1 MVDLELKRVPGERR
15 LYELAGV
22 GTLRLRGIVSPAAV
36 ARRRMGRRGDGPS
49 SILVARHSA
58 VDAAGATVGTF
69 SPRVLRRGGTLV
81 WAGREL
87 SLRPASQWRE
97 RYALVTGEQE
107 LAVFEG
113 KGWGSSPVKVR
124 LDDGAA
130 VDPALLLFT
139 AFIVRGL
146 AEDASGAAGAG
157 AATAATG

>member
-15 LYELAGV
+15 LFELAGV
-22 GTLRLRGIVSPAAV
+22 GTLRLRGMVSRAAV
-36 ARRRMGRRGDGPS
+36 ATADGATWGMGRPGFWSRD
-49 SILVARHSA
+49 ISA

-69 SPRVLRRGGTLV
+69 RPRALRRGGTLV

-97 RYALVTGEQE
+97 RYALASGEQE